1 MSDIKVLG
9 IDLAKN
15 VFQLHG
21 NDEMGRAVFTKRLS
35 RKALVDFV
43 AKVRPCVIGMEAC
56 GGSHHWGRLFRQ
68 MGHEVRLVAPQYVKA
83 FVRGNKTDSRDAQ
96 AIAEC
101 VARPS
106 MRLVA
111 VKTTRQQEIASMHRI
126 RERLVRNRTSL
137 GNEMRGIL
145 NEFGHTIPTGLKK
158 LEEMLLVLAGDAD
171 NGLSQDMRQML
182 IEARTELRELT
193 QKISLYE
200 TRLGQVCREM
210 EVCQRLIKIEGVGP
224 MTATA
229 IVSHVGDA
237 KIFKNGREM
246 SAYFGLVPGQHSS
259 GGKTVM
265 GRITKRGDRT
275 IRKLLIHGARSVV
288 RFSENRTDPLR
299 NWVNRIDKN
308 RGRNKACVALAN
320 KNARI
325 IWALMAR
332 GEHYRARAVE
342 NHLSL
347 RGALAHVAIPRVY
360 P

>member
-1 MSDIKVLG
+1 MEAIKVLG

-21 NDEMGRAVFTKRLS
+21 CDAVGRTALTKRLS
-35 RKALVDFV
+35 RKALVDF
-43 AKVRPCVIGMEAC
+43 ATQLKPCVIGMEAC
-56 GGSHHWGRLFRQ
+56 GGAHHWGRLFKE

-101 VARPS
+101 VSRPA

-111 VKTTRQQEIASMHRI
+111 VKTVRQQEIAAMHRI
-126 RERLVRNRTSL
+126 RERLVRSRTSL

-145 NEFGHTIPTGLKK
+145 NEFGHVMSPGMKK
-158 LEEMLLVLAGDAD
+158 LEETLLELAGDAD
-171 NGLSQDMRQML
+171 NDLSQDMRQIL
-182 IEARTELRELT
+182 IEARGELRELT
-193 QKISLYE
+193 EKINLYE
-200 TRLGQVCREM
+200 ARLGKICRET
-210 EVCQRLIKIEGVGP
+210 EVCQRLVKINGVGP

-229 IVSHVGDA
+229 VVAHVGDA

-246 SAYFGLVPGQHSS
+246 SAYLGLVPGQNSS
-259 GGKTVM
+259 GGKTVLK
-265 GRITKRGDRT
+265 GITKRGDRT

-299 NWVNRIDKN
+299 RWVNRIDKT

-332 GEHYRARAVE
+332 GEHYRAKTV
-342 NHLSL
+342 S
-347 RGALAHVAIPRVY
+347 
-360 P
+360 

>member
-1 MSDIKVLG
+1 MSNIKVLG

-21 NDEMGRAVFTKRLS
+21 NDEVERTVLTKRLS
-35 RKALVDFV
+35 RKALSDFV
-43 AKVRPCVIGMEAC
+43 ANLKPCVIGMEAC
-56 GGSHHWGRLFRQ
+56 GGAHYWGRLFIQ

-101 VARPS
+101 VTRPS
-106 MRLVA
+106 MRLIA
-111 VKTTRQQEIASMHRI
+111 VKTSRQQEIASMHRI

-137 GNEMRGIL
+137 SNEMRGIL
-145 NEFGHTIPTGLKK
+145 NEFGHAIPTGMKK
-158 LEEMLLVLAGDAD
+158 LEEVLLILAGDAD
-171 NGLSQDMRQML
+171 SGLSQDMRQML
-182 IEARTELRELT
+182 IEARTELREMT
-193 QKISLYE
+193 EKISLYE
-200 TRLGQVCREM
+200 DRLEQVCREL

-224 MTATA
+224 ITATA

-246 SAYFGLVPGQHSS
+246 SAYLGLVPGQHSS
-259 GGKTVM
+259 GGKTVLK
-265 GRITKRGDRT
+265 GITKRGDRT

-299 NWVNRIDKN
+299 SWVNRIDKS

-325 IWALMAR
+325 IWALMAK
-332 GEHYRARAVE
+332 GEHYRARTV
-342 NHLSL
+342 
-347 RGALAHVAIPRVY
+347 
-360 P
+360 

>member
-1 MSDIKVLG
+1 METIKVLG

-21 NDEMGRAVFTKRLS
+21 CDEVGRTVFTKRLS
-35 RKALVDFV
+35 QKALVDFV
-43 AKVRPCVIGMEAC
+43 AQLKPCVIGMEAC
-56 GGSHHWGRLFRQ
+56 GGSHHWGRLFREL
-68 MGHEVRLVAPQYVKA
+68 GHEVRLVAPQYVKA

-101 VARPS
+101 VSRPG

-111 VKTTRQQEIASMHRI
+111 VKTIRQQEIAALHRV

-145 NEFGHTIPTGLKK
+145 NEFGHAIPTGLKQ
-158 LEEMLLVLAGDAD
+158 LEEMLLVLAGAD
-171 NGLSQDMRQML
+171 DNDLSHEMRQML
-182 IEARTELRELT
+182 IEARAELREMT
-193 QKISLYE
+193 EKISLYE
-200 TRLGQVCREM
+200 ARLGQVCREL
-210 EVCQRLIKIEGVGP
+210 EVCQRLIKISGVGP
-224 MTATA
+224 MIATA
-229 IVSHVGDA
+229 IVAHVGDA
-237 KIFKNGREM
+237 RIFKNGREM

-265 GRITKRGDRT
+265 QGITKRGDRT

-299 NWVNRIDKN
+299 SWVSRIDKT

-325 IWALMAR
+325 IWALMAQ
-332 GEHYRARAVE
+332 GEQYRVR
-342 NHLSL
+342 
-347 RGALAHVAIPRVY
+347 VA
-360 P
+360 